1 MSKKIQFLVLT
12 FALVLAV
19 CCVPAL
25 AQGTADQAGTMAAD
39 PETKAKVQA
48 GLQHLSTEL
57 NLTEDQKAK
66 IKPIL
71 QDEYN
76 QLSAVK
82 ADSSLSPDQKQAK
95 VAEIHGNAKSQIQ
108 SILTPEQ
115 QQKFAAMKEEWKEK
129 HQ

>member
-1 MSKKIQFLVLT
+1 MSKKTQLLVLT
-12 FALVLAV
+12 FALILTVS
-19 CCVPAL
+19 CVPAL
-25 AQGTADQAGTMAAD
+25 AQAAGGQTSTMAAD
-39 PETKAKVQA
+39 QETQAKVQA
-48 GLQHLSTEL
+48 SLQHLASEL

-71 QDEYN
+71 QDEHS
-76 QLSAVK
+76 QLGAVK

-115 QQKFAAMKEEWKEK
+115 QQKFTAMKEGKEK

>member
-1 MSKKIQFLVLT
+1 MSKKTQLLVLT
-12 FALVLAV
+12 FALILTVS
-19 CCVPAL
+19 CVPAL
-25 AQGTADQAGTMAAD
+25 AQAAGGQATTMAAD
-39 PETKAKVQA
+39 QETQAKVQA
-48 GLQHLSTEL
+48 SLQHLASEL

-71 QDEYN
+71 QDEHS
-76 QLSAVK
+76 QLGAVK
-82 ADSSLSPDQKQAK
+82 ADSSLSPDQRQAK

-115 QQKFAAMKEEWKEK
+115 QQKFTAMKEGKEK